1 MIGGFFSIGS
11 VELIRFGKMIKIT
24 GGMVKVK
31 ILKGAAD
38 KT

>member
-1 MIGGFFSIGS
+1 M
-11 VELIRFGKMIKIT
+11 IRFGKMIKIT